1 MLLLSLV
8 LMMVAVADP
17 LDKDP
22 SILNPSDDPIS
33 LVTEP
38 ETVPLDVD
46 PLNISPDV
54 AAVAAADEAAAA
66 AAAAADAPAVAVTG
80 NGTTK
85 TNGTQVTG
93 AAANVS
99 TPVVEEG
106 KEGKVLV
113 FRRRGSLMILW
124 VILIT
129 CLSLNLLLM
138 LLFSILVT
146 KKRLELRST
155 QRKQTS
161 DILLSTLLPGLQE
174 EQPRVDHEED
184 GTRSLHR
191 RPQLS
196 PCGHRH

>member
-1 MLLLSLV
+1 MLLLLA
-8 LMMVAVADP
+8 LMMAAVADP

-54 AAVAAADEAAAA
+54 AAAAAADEAA

-85 TNGTQVTG
+85 TNGTQMTG
-93 AAANVS
+93 AAANAS
-99 TPVVEEG
+99 APVTEEG

>member
-1 MLLLSLV
+1 MLLLLA
-8 LMMVAVADP
+8 LMMAAVADP

-184 GTRSLHR
+184 GTRGLHR